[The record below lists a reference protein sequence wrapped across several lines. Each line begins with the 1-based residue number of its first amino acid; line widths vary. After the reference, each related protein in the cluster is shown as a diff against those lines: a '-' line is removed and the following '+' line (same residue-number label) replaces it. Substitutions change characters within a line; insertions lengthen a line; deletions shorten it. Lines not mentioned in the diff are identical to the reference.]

1 VSRGGDAAH
10 VLHLGGVSK
19 HLTRVLIVRDA
30 GKAVH
35 LRAANAVVRG
45 HCHEKEGVKG
55 VYNHGFS
62 QMYDITRF
70 CMPLEICALY
80 LQVA

>member
-1 VSRGGDAAH
+1 MSRGGDAAH
-10 VLHLGGVSK
+10 VLHLGGISK

-45 HCHEKEGVKG
+45 HCHEKGGGEGCLQSWIQSDVR
-55 VYNHGFS
+55 YNTILHAS
-62 QMYDITRF
+62 
-70 CMPLEICALY
+70 
-80 LQVA
+80 